1 MPVSRARK
9 EELLETYVEL
19 LGKCQGVILTENKG
33 LSVAGLS
40 SLRNK
45 LRAQNGRYHVAKN
58 TITRKALKEVGMAV
72 PSDEALSGPIVLGIA
87 NDSLPELAKAI
98 LEFAKTNDKLVVR
111 GGVMGNRVL
120 SLKDVEAI
128 AELPPLPIVRGQLL
142 GLISTPA
149 SRLVGVVAG
158 GVRQLVNVT
167 KAYADKEQA

>member
-1 MPVSRARK
+1 M
-9 EELLETYVEL
+9 
-19 LGKCQGVILTENKG
+19 
-33 LSVAGLS
+33 
-40 SLRNK
+40 
-45 LRAQNGRYHVAKN
+45 
-58 TITRKALKEVGMAV
+58 
-72 PSDEALSGPIVLGIA
+72 GIA